1 MPGPVVYTN
10 AQAQENLA
18 LIVNGVCSRCSL
30 PQSPD
35 PAGGA
40 DPMYTQ
46 IVSHVNDANHEL
58 WGNFQWPEII
68 RSGTIPIFADSSGQ
82 KEKEFNLPSDFLT
95 FIDQTQW
102 NRDSS
107 LPALG
112 PLSYQAWKSYTVR
125 NWHPALTF
133 FWQLRNGK
141 LWVMDPPFVDVLDA
155 PVFEFF
161 YKTNGSVIDADDAN
175 VRKNFATKN
184 GDIFV
189 LDGLVICLLA
199 RVKFLGAKGFD
210 TASAE
215 VDYQRRY
222 EQVTE
227 QSIAAPVL
235 SLSRSIVFP
244 YLGEGNVPDTGFGTP
259 T

>member
-1 MPGPVVYTN
+1 MPGPVVHTN
-10 AQAQENLA
+10 TQAQENLA
-18 LIVNGVCSRCSL
+18 AIVNGVCSRCSL

-40 DPMYTQ
+40 DPMYLQ
-46 IVSHVNDANHEL
+46 ITSHVNDANHEL
-58 WGNFQWPEII
+58 WGNFGWPETI
-68 RSGTIPIFADSSGQ
+68 RSGSIPIYADVEGQ
-82 KEKEFNLPSDFLT
+82 QEKEFDLPADFLN

-102 NRDSS
+102 NKQSTF
-107 LPALG
+107 PALG
-112 PLSYQAWKSYTVR
+112 PVSWQAWKSYIVR
-125 NWHPALTF
+125 GWSPQLTF

-141 LWVMDPPFVDVLDA
+141 LWVMNPPFVPALSA
-155 PVFEFF
+155 PTFEFF
-161 YKTNGSVIDADDAN
+161 YKTIGSVIDADDAS
-175 VRKNFATKN
+175 VRKRFASKN
-184 GDIFV
+184 GDIFI
-189 LDGLVICLLA
+189 LDGLAICLLA

-227 QSIAAPVL
+227 QSVGAPIL
-235 SLSRSIVFP
+235 SLTRSVTFP
-244 YLGEGNVPDTGFGTP
+244 YLGDANVPDTGFGT